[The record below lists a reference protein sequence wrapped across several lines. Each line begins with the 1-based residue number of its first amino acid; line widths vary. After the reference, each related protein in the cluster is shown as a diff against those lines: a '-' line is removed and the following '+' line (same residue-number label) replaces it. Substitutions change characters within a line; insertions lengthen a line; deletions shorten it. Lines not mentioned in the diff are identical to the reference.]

1 MDRWIAVQRV
11 GSVQRTYVR
20 SSPLHVH
27 DDRSSH
33 MAYGLLHE
41 WVEDMTMTH
50 EHDSHCVPDEPMYVE
65 VGVYLCARRHLFELE
80 GQTAWSV
87 TCPVCACTASVQ
99 SVYTRVRR

>member
-1 MDRWIAVQRV
+1 
-11 GSVQRTYVR
+11 
-20 SSPLHVH
+20 
-27 DDRSSH
+27 

-50 EHDSHCVPDEPMYVE
+50 EHDSYCVPDEPMYVE